1 MDDPKIRLKC
11 DRLNGILEF
20 IDRFPLILKK
30 RVFLNCSDKQIDD
43 MQNLT
48 IYIRQW
54 ALRMVTSVKSSHIG
68 SCLSA
73 VEITAV
79 IQTIVNKSDD
89 VFIFSKGHAAATLYG
104 ALAGLKIIPEELLE
118 TFGKDDSELTGHVNH
133 AIPNVS
139 YSSGSLGH
147 GLPYG
152 VGVAIGSK
160 HKKVYVLISDGE
172 LNEGTTWESLAI
184 ANHLRLENLTLVVD
198 ANGIQSFGNT
208 KDILDLEPLRAKFE
222 SFGWACFDVDGHS
235 IPALYTSLSSSALNK
250 PRAIIARTIKGKGV
264 KSMENKLEWHYKSP
278 SPENLQAF
286 LDEVKNN
293 A

>member
-1 MDDPKIRLKC
+1 M
-11 DRLNGILEF
+11 NY
-20 IDRFPLILKK
+20 
-30 RVFLNCSDKQIDD
+30 SDEQIDD
-43 MQNLT
+43 AQSLA

-54 ALRMVTSVKSSHIG
+54 TLRMVTSAKSSHIG

-73 VEITAV
+73 AEITSV
-79 IQTIVNKSDD
+79 IQTIANKSEG
-89 VFIFSKGHAAATLYG
+89 VFIFSKGHAAATLYA
-104 ALAGLKIIPEELLE
+104 ALAGLKLIPEELLE
-118 TFGKDDSELTGHVNH
+118 TFGKDGSELTGHVNH

-184 ANHLRLENLTLVVD
+184 ANHLGLGNLTLVVD

-222 SFGWACFDVDGHS
+222 SFGWDCFDVDGHS
-235 IPALYTSLSSSALNK
+235 IAALYNSLTSSNLNK
-250 PRAIIARTIKGKGV
+250 PRAIIARTKKGKGV

-278 SPENLQAF
+278 SSENLQAY

>member
-1 MDDPKIRLKC
+1 M
-11 DRLNGILEF
+11 
-20 IDRFPLILKK
+20 
-30 RVFLNCSDKQIDD
+30 NCSGEQIND
-43 MQNLT
+43 MQSLAV
-48 IYIRQW
+48 YIRQW

-73 VEITAV
+73 AEITAV
-79 IQTIVNKSDD
+79 IQTIANKSESE
-89 VFIFSKGHAAATLYG
+89 FIFSKGHAAATLYA
-104 ALAGLKIIPEELLE
+104 ALAGLRHFPEELLD
-118 TFGKDDSELTGHVNH
+118 TFGKDGSELTGHVNH
-133 AIPNVS
+133 AIPYVS

-184 ANHLRLENLTLVVD
+184 ANHLGLGNLTLVVD
-198 ANGIQSFGNT
+198 TNGIQSFGDT

-222 SFGWACFDVDGHS
+222 SFGWEYLDVDGHS
-235 IPALYTSLSSSALNK
+235 IDALFNALTSSNLNK
-250 PRAIIARTIKGKGV
+250 PRAIIARTIKGKGI

-278 SPENLQAF
+278 SPENLQAY

>member
-1 MDDPKIRLKC
+1 MLQ
-11 DRLNGILEF
+11 F

-30 RVFLNCSDKQIDD
+30 RVFLNYSDEQIDD
-43 MQNLT
+43 MQSLA

-54 ALRMVTSVKSSHIG
+54 ALRMVTQVKSSHIG

-73 VEITAV
+73 AEITAV
-79 IQTIVNKSDD
+79 IQTIANKSEGQ
-89 VFIFSKGHAAATLYG
+89 FIFSKGHAAATLYA
-104 ALAGLKIIPEELLE
+104 ALAGLRLFPEELLE
-118 TFGKDDSELTGHVNH
+118 TFGKDGSELTGHVNH
-133 AIPNVS
+133 AVPNVS

-160 HKKVYVLISDGE
+160 HKKIYVLISDGE

-184 ANHLRLENLTLVVD
+184 ANHLRLKNLTLVVD
-198 ANGIQSFGNT
+198 SNGIQSFGNT
-208 KDILDLEPLRAKFE
+208 KDVLDLEPLMHKFH
-222 SFGWACFDVDGHS
+222 SFGWECFQIDGHS
-235 IPALYTSLSSSALNK
+235 IPALYNSLTSAGQNK
-250 PRAIIARTIKGKGV
+250 PKAIIARTTKGKGV

-278 SPENLQAF
+278 SSENLQAY

>member
-1 MDDPKIRLKC
+1 
-11 DRLNGILEF
+11 
-20 IDRFPLILKK
+20 
-30 RVFLNCSDKQIDD
+30 LNCSGEQIND
-43 MQNLT
+43 MQSLAV
-48 IYIRQW
+48 YIRQW

-73 VEITAV
+73 AEITAV
-79 IQTIVNKSDD
+79 IQTIANKSESE
-89 VFIFSKGHAAATLYG
+89 FIFSKGHAAATLYA
-104 ALAGLKIIPEELLE
+104 ALAGLRLFPEELLD
-118 TFGKDDSELTGHVNH
+118 TFGKDGSELTGHVNH
-133 AIPNVS
+133 AVPNVS

-160 HKKVYVLISDGE
+160 HKKIYVLISDGE

-184 ANHLRLENLTLVVD
+184 ANHLGLKNLTLVVD

-208 KDILDLEPLRAKFE
+208 KDVLDLEPLTDKFQ
-222 SFGWACFDVDGHS
+222 SFGWECFQIDGHS
-235 IPALYTSLSSSALNK
+235 IPDLFNSLTSAGQNK
-250 PRAIIARTIKGKGV
+250 PRAIIARTTKGKGV

-278 SPENLQAF
+278 SSENLQAY

>member
-1 MDDPKIRLKC
+1 M
-11 DRLNGILEF
+11 
-20 IDRFPLILKK
+20 
-30 RVFLNCSDKQIDD
+30 NCSDEQVDD
-43 MQNLT
+43 MQSLA

-73 VEITAV
+73 AEITAV
-79 IQTIVNKSDD
+79 VQTIANKSED
-89 VFIFSKGHAAATLYG
+89 VFIFSKGHAAATLYA
-104 ALAGLKIIPEELLE
+104 ALAGLKLIPEELLE
-118 TFGKDDSELTGHVNH
+118 TFGKDGSELTGHVNH

-184 ANHLRLENLTLVVD
+184 ANHLGLGNLTLVVD
-198 ANGIQSFGNT
+198 ANGIQRTVGTLCADTHPGAYSEQDAYSGRLIPVLYQNNQT
-208 KDILDLEPLRAKFE
+208 DARIKEEPKT
-222 SFGWACFDVDGHS
+222 CQTV
-235 IPALYTSLSSSALNK
+235 
-250 PRAIIARTIKGKGV
+250 IARWGTGGGHTPLVRNTMAVRRLTPTECERLQGFPDGWTDIYEATPDGPRYKAIGN
-264 KSMENKLEWHYKSP
+264 SMAVPVMRWIGSRI
-278 SPENLQAF
+278 QACR
-286 LDEVKNN
+286 
-293 A
+293 

>member
-1 MDDPKIRLKC
+1 
-11 DRLNGILEF
+11 LNY
-20 IDRFPLILKK
+20 
-30 RVFLNCSDKQIDD
+30 SDAQIDD
-43 MQNLT
+43 AQSLS

-54 ALRMVTSVKSSHIG
+54 TLRMVTSAKSSHIG

-73 VEITAV
+73 AEITAV
-79 IQTIVNKSDD
+79 IQTIANKSDD
-89 VFIFSKGHAAATLYG
+89 VFIFSKGHAAATLYA
-104 ALAGLKIIPEELLE
+104 ALAGLNLIPEELLE
-118 TFGKDDSELTGHVNH
+118 TFGEDGSELTGHVNH

-184 ANHLRLENLTLVVD
+184 AKHLGLENLTLVVD
-198 ANGIQSFGNT
+198 TNGIQSFGNT
-208 KDILDLEPLRAKFE
+208 KDILDLEPLKAKFE
-222 SFGWACFDVDGHS
+222 SFGWECVEIDGHS
-235 IPALYTSLSSSALNK
+235 IPALYSSLTSTNFNK

-278 SPENLQAF
+278 GSESLQAY